1 MADRRLRGLAALHP
15 QVFDGLLGVLIA
27 TLSIVMV
34 VVGPGPDKD
43 PRTLTAADI
52 TIAVLALVLITLR
65 RRWPLP
71 VLAVATAGALVV
83 IVSDTPN
90 PVLLAATY
98 IALFTVAQLA
108 DRRTAWVVGGCTA
121 VLLFLASAL
130 FSDNGWA
137 EPETFGLLAWT
148 GLAVAIGDGLR
159 NRRAYVAAIEERA
172 LRAEQTRDEEGRRRV
187 VEERLRIA
195 RELHDVVAHH
205 IAMINVQAGVAAH
218 VLRQQPDQAEEALGH
233 VRKAARTVLDEIS
246 TLLGV
251 LRHEDDPIESE
262 PTRGLGRLSGLL
274 DSLAAAGLHV
284 EHRQEGSARELPAA
298 VDLAA
303 YRIVQ
308 ESLTNAQKHG
318 SDPAA
323 RLLLAYTPEGLRILI
338 SNSAADGDGG
348 DGAGHGLVG
357 MRERALSVGGT
368 LQTGH
373 DDDRFV
379 VRAFLPSPE
388 VRA

>member
-1 MADRRLRGLAALHP
+1 MAAHPRVTDALL
-15 QVFDGLLGVLIA
+15 GLLVAGM
-27 TLSIVMV
+27 SIVMV

-43 PRTLTAADI
+43 PRTLTVPDVLVALLAVALIAA
-52 TIAVLALVLITLR
+52 R
-65 RRWPLP
+65 RRWPMAI
-71 VLAVATAGALVV
+71 LAIATAGAVVV
-83 IVSDTPN
+83 IVTDLPN
-90 PVLLAATY
+90 AVLLVATY
-98 IALFTVAQLA
+98 VALFTVALRA
-108 DRRTAWVVGGCTA
+108 DRRTAWIAGGCTA
-121 VLLFLASAL
+121 ALLFLASAL
-130 FSDNGWA
+130 FSANGWA

-148 GLAVAIGDGLR
+148 GLFVAIGDGLR

-172 LRAEQTRDEEGRRRV
+172 RRAEQTRDEEGRRRV

-218 VLRQQPDQAEEALGH
+218 VLRQQPEQAEEALGH

-251 LRHEDDPIESE
+251 LRREDDPIESE

-284 EHRQEGSARELPAA
+284 EHRQEGSARELSAA

-318 SDPAA
+318 DDPAV

-338 SNSAADGDGG
+338 SNSAASDDDGE
-348 DGAGHGLVG
+348 GHGLVG
-357 MRERALSVGGT
+357 MRERASAVGGT

-373 DDDRFV
+373 TDGRFV
-379 VRAFLPSPE
+379 VRAFLPTSE